1 MIIIAL
7 VLFLVFAA
15 LSVIHFYWAFGGK
28 WASRAVV
35 PTNSYGE
42 PLFIPRVISTLIV
55 AIGLMCFGLSYLI
68 KYGFIGISL
77 PEWFDK
83 YGFWIIIFIFILR
96 AIGDFNYVGFFKKH
110 RNSEFA
116 LKDTKYYSPLCLLI
130 GVLTLLVVFC
140 N

>member
-1 MIIIAL
+1 MIIIAI

-15 LSVIHFYWAFGGK
+15 LSVLHFYWAFGGK

-55 AIGLMCFGLSYLI
+55 AIGLMCFSLSYLI

-77 PEWFDK
+77 PEWLDK

-110 RNSEFA
+110 KHSEFA
-116 LKDTKYYSPLCLLI
+116 LKDIKYYSPLCLLI
-130 GVLTLLVVFC
+130 GVLTLILVFC
-140 N
+140 K

>member
-96 AIGDFNYVGFFKKH
+96 
-110 RNSEFA
+110 
-116 LKDTKYYSPLCLLI
+116 
-130 GVLTLLVVFC
+130 
-140 N
+140 